1 MGDKINLFRNASGKP
16 DPTAGQALARVLREQ
31 RRENARNGVTDAEM
45 QMASEFLGQIV
56 RLRREIASLREV
68 HDQIIAG
75 AEMRNFAPSG
85 MPRGGCVDWTDAVDR
100 AMEKAVEVEQA
111 IACLER
117 VIREAEAVIRSV
129 NSVLH
134 RMVLEA
140 HYIKGQSLSEI
151 GRKMRLSR
159 QRITNVK
166 TEALA
171 MVARKM
177 RGGQDNG

>member
-45 QMASEFLGQIV
+45 QMAREFLGQII

-68 HDQIIAG
+68 HEQIIAG
-75 AEMRNFAPSG
+75 AEMRNSTPSG

-117 VIREAEAVIRSV
+117 VIRDAEAVIRSV
-129 NSVLH
+129 DSVPH
-134 RMVLEA
+134 RMVLDA
-140 HYIKGQSLSEI
+140 RYIKGMTLEEI
-151 GRKMRLSR
+151 
-159 QRITNVK
+159 
-166 TEALA
+166 
-171 MVARKM
+171 ARKM
-177 RGGQDNG
+177 GLDASRVRHIHGEALVMIAREMKRGRDNG